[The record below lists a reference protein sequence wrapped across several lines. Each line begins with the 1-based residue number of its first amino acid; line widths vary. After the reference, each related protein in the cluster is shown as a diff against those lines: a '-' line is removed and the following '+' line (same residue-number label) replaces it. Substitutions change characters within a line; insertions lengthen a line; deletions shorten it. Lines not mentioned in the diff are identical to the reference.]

1 VFRFPSEEPFEL
13 FRPPFIKMRF
23 SLLVCAALVAFS
35 LISSTYCDGGREYND
50 RDVIPFYVN
59 TIGPYSNPSEV
70 YSYYKLPVCAPP
82 QDERKADRGFVLG
95 ELLEGDAFKNSLYV
109 LKFKETESDKE
120 LCKKTLKKA
129 DIDTLKDAIDQYYFF
144 ELICDDLPVHGFIG
158 HVEEG
163 KHYLFTHVQF
173 NALYNG
179 NKIISVN
186 VSSALLKVV
195 ELDTDKDELTV
206 DFTYSVK
213 WAPTDIPYEQRNY
226 LASQFFNSEMEIH
239 WLSIVNSF
247 VLVILLTGFLAIII
261 MRVLKSDYTRY
272 NNDED
277 QDEEDYG
284 WKLIHGDV
292 FRFPPNPNLFCASVG
307 AGAQFLCISLGIL
320 LLALIGMFYPGS
332 RGSLYTASL
341 TLYALT
347 SAVAG
352 GVSVNLYRK
361 MGGQKW
367 SWNIVLTAC
376 LYGVPFLVTFSFVN
390 TVALLWGTTS
400 AVSFWAIA
408 VVLALWLFVGIPL
421 TVFGGIAGKRLGSGE
436 FQVPCRTK
444 NFPREI
450 PPIPWYR
457 QAPVQMLMA
466 GFLPFSAIYIELYY
480 IYTSVWGHN
489 SYTLYGI
496 LFLVFIILIIVTA
509 CITIALTY
517 FQLSMEDYRWWWRSF
532 ASGGS
537 TGLFIYVYSFF
548 FYFHRSKMHG
558 FLQFS
563 FYFGYM
569 GLVCWFFFVM
579 LGTVGFYSSLV
590 FVRNIYKNIHVD

>member
-1 VFRFPSEEPFEL
+1 
-13 FRPPFIKMRF
+13 
-23 SLLVCAALVAFS
+23 
-35 LISSTYCDGGREYND
+35 
-50 RDVIPFYVN
+50 
-59 TIGPYSNPSEV
+59 
-70 YSYYKLPVCAPP
+70 LPVCAPDP
-82 QDERKADRGFVLG
+82 DKRSADRGFVLG
-95 ELLEGDAFKNSLYV
+95 EQLEGDEFKQSLYV
-109 LKFKETESDKE
+109 LKFQEDEMDKK
-120 LCKKTLKKA
+120 LCEKQFKKGEIGQLKR
-129 DIDTLKDAIDQYYFF
+129 AIEQYYFF
-144 ELICDDLPVHGFIG
+144 ELLCDELPVHGFIG

-179 NKIISVN
+179 DRIISVN

-195 ELDTDKDELTV
+195 ELGDQDELSV
-206 DFTYSVK
+206 EFTYSVK
-213 WAPTDIPYEQRNY
+213 WAPTDISYERRNY
-226 LASQFFNSEMEIH
+226 LSSQFFNSEMEIH
-239 WLSIVNSF
+239 WLSIVNSI

-272 NNDED
+272 NNDEE

-292 FRFPPNPNLFCASVG
+292 FRFPPNANLFCACIG
-307 AGAQFLCISLGIL
+307 AGAQFLCVSLSIL
-320 LLALIGMFYPGS
+320 LLALVGVFYPGS
-332 RGSLYTASL
+332 KGSLYTAAL

-352 GVSVNLYRK
+352 GISGDLYKK

-367 SWNIVLTAC
+367 SWNIVLTAS
-376 LYGVPFLVTFSFVN
+376 LYGVPFLVIFSFVN
-390 TVALLWGTTS
+390 TVALVWGTTS
-400 AVSFWAIA
+400 AVPFWAI
-408 VVLALWLFVGIPL
+408 VTVLAIWLFVGLPL
-421 TVFGGIAGKRLGSGE
+421 TILGGIAGRRLGSGE
-436 FQVPCRTK
+436 FQAPCRTK
-444 NFPREI
+444 TFPREI

-466 GFLPFSAIYIELYY
+466 GFFPFSAIYIELYY

-537 TGLFIYVYSFF
+537 TGLFIYAYSFF
-548 FYFHRSKMHG
+548 FYMYRSKMHG
-558 FLQFS
+558 FLQLS
-563 FYFGYM
+563 FYFVYM
-569 GLVCWFFFVM
+569 ALVCWFFFVM
-579 LGTVGFYSSLV
+579 LGTVGFYSSLI